1 MSPRTMVVALAI
13 FFSGVAQASVGT
25 SAHLLGLGTAAYQ
38 AGDYEKAATLYR
50 QLADAGFASA
60 DLFYNLGTAELR
72 AGRRGEAILWY
83 ERALRLDPHDAD
95 VRFNLAEATK
105 GNIDKVVGTRE
116 ETPFIERVGERV
128 PDGAAGAAFAIA
140 WGLAFVALIFR
151 RLQTRARGALLGLAL
166 VSGAVAVT
174 SAVLLWTAWW
184 HRTQARYAVVTAAV
198 AAVREGPASDF
209 RAAFEIHEGL
219 KVRVVREQQGFLR
232 VRLPNG
238 TEGWV
243 AAAEAPIIQ
252 P

>member
-1 MSPRTMVVALAI
+1 MTARMLLVLVSLLAAAA
-13 FFSGVAQASVGT
+13 AQAEVSDPGGVFRE
-25 SAHLLGLGTAAYQ
+25 GTAAYQ
-38 AGDYEKAATLYR
+38 AGDYAQAATLYR
-50 QLADAGFASA
+50 QLADGGFASA

-95 VRFNLAEATK
+95 VQFNLAEAMK
-105 GNIDKVVGTRE
+105 GNLDKVVGTRE

-128 PDGAAGAAFAIA
+128 PDGVAGAVFAAA
-140 WGLAFVALIFR
+140 WVLALVALILR
-151 RLQTRARGALLGLAL
+151 RLQARARGALLGVAL
-166 VSGAVAVT
+166 VSGTVAVM

-198 AAVREGPASDF
+198 AAVREGPAADF

-238 TEGWV
+238 TEGWI
-243 AAAEAPIIQ
+243 AAAEAPLVQ

>member
-1 MSPRTMVVALAI
+1 MAARVLVVLLSLLVSAA
-13 FFSGVAQASVGT
+13 AQAEVSDPAGV
-25 SAHLLGLGTAAYQ
+25 LREGTAAYQ
-38 AGDYEKAATLYR
+38 AGDYAKAATLYR
-50 QLADAGFASA
+50 QLADGGFASA

-128 PDGAAGAAFAIA
+128 PDGAAGAAFAAA
-140 WGLAFVALIFR
+140 WGLAFLSLILR
-151 RLQTRARGALLGLAL
+151 RLQTRARGALLGIAL
-166 VSGAVAVT
+166 VSGVVAVT

-219 KVRVVREQQGFLR
+219 KVRVVKEQQSFLR